1 MSETP
6 TTPPPPPERGGGG
19 KDPLA
24 ALLLNLLVLGGTGY
38 LYIGQRSKGIV
49 MIVIF
54 FAVGYPTCFAAS
66 LAISILSAIDAYHQ
80 ASLLVEG
87 REIGEWTFFAQT
99 RSTG

>member
-1 MSETP
+1 MSESP
-6 TTPPPPPERGGGG
+6 TISPPPPERGGGG

-38 LYIGQRSKGIV
+38 LYIGQRAKGIV

-66 LAISILSAIDAYHQ
+66 FALSILSAIDAYQQ
-80 ASLLVEG
+80 ASQLAEG
-87 REIGEWTFFAQT
+87 RAIGEWTFFANH
-99 RSTG
+99 R